1 MSSQQPVKA
10 PTPQPDPVSSPPLA
24 ATGPTVLLVDDE
36 PDQLSLLTN
45 YFRRA
50 GCQVV
55 QSINAE
61 HALSLPVSV
70 LPDLMVLDL
79 RLPGIDGWNL
89 ARRLQ
94 QRYPGCPVAIT
105 SVLDVE
111 DYPRA
116 DGVLPKPVSISHV
129 TSLLNR
135 FFPERDR

>member
-1 MSSQQPVKA
+1 MSGQQPVKA
-10 PTPQPDPVSSPPLA
+10 STLQRDPVQPPPVRA
-24 ATGPTVLLVDDE
+24 GGPTVLLVDDE

-50 GCQVV
+50 GCDVV
-55 QSINAE
+55 QLIDAE
-61 HALSLPVSV
+61 HALCLPVSV
-70 LPDLMVLDL
+70 QPDLMVLDL
-79 RLPGIDGWNL
+79 RLPGIDGWDL

-94 QRYPGCPVAIT
+94 ERYPGCPVAIT

-129 TSLLNR
+129 ASLLDR
-135 FFPERDR
+135 FFPERNR